1 MKPCPPRS
9 ANKVFSSVNRYI
21 VLLGGETLLDVK
33 LLVDGKPVELNE
45 FVAKILGG
53 TIAGAVTS
61 LRGIKKDWKEI
72 KIEVTRTG

>member
-1 MKPCPPRS
+1 M
-9 ANKVFSSVNRYI
+9 
-21 VLLGGETLLDVK
+21 GGETLLEVK

-45 FVAKILGG
+45 FVNKILGG

-72 KIEVTRTG
+72 KIEVTKA